1 MVTLKYGVI
10 EKEISDNW
18 FLFSPK
24 KITKH
29 FCFETIIQNVGVDKL
44 FLEITIDNV
53 KIGTRL
59 SLEDLT
65 NEQSFDR
72 AWNQLEAFFVLR
84 MLEGVKL

>member
-10 EKEISDNW
+10 EKEISENC
-18 FLFSPK
+18 FLFNPK
-24 KITKH
+24 KIAKH
-29 FCFETIIQNVGVDKL
+29 FCFETILQNIGVDKL

-53 KIGTRL
+53 KIGARL

-72 AWNQLEAFFVLR
+72 TWEQLESFFILR
-84 MLEGVKL
+84 ILEGKL

>member
-10 EKEISDNW
+10 EKEISDNC

-24 KITKH
+24 KIVKH
-29 FCFETIIQNVGVDKL
+29 FCLGTILQNVGVDKL
-44 FLEITIDNV
+44 FLEVTIDNV

-72 AWNQLEAFFVLR
+72 AWEQLEAFFVLR
-84 MLEGVKL
+84 MLEGKL

>member
-1 MVTLKYGVI
+1 MKIKYGIV
-10 EKEISDNW
+10 EKDIPNNY

-24 KITKH
+24 KIAKH
-29 FCFETIIQNVGVDKL
+29 FCFETILQNVGVDKL

-65 NEQSFDR
+65 DEQAFDM

-84 MLEGVKL
+84 MLEGKL